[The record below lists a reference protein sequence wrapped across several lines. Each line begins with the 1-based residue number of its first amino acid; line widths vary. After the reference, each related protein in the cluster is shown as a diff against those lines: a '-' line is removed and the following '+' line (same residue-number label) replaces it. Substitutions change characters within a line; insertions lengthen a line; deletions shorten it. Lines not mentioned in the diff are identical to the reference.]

1 MLFTDSPLH
10 WIVQV
15 ELVQFSAG
23 LNRCHDCPQHILKSF
38 LGHPV
43 WNMMAKRLQTSAG
56 AVANYA
62 PVMIPIAATA
72 TAAMPAAPRPSGLA
86 VPSIPEGKQFVSQ
99 PQSAAEERPAVAGT
113 RWAAL
118 QSCALLP
125 AVGCCSWSP
134 G

>member
-1 MLFTDSPLH
+1 MPLC
-10 WIVQV
+10 VQHV
-15 ELVQFSAG
+15 CQAQLHLTLSC
-23 LNRCHDCPQHILKSF
+23 CHDCLQHILKSF

-72 TAAMPAAPRPSGLA
+72 TAAMPAAPRPPGPA

-118 QSCALLP
+118 QSWALPP
-125 AVGCCSWSP
+125 AVGCCSWSSV
-134 G
+134 